1 MPHTYLY
8 AGKLPVQIELPIK
21 VIMACLHIIA
31 VYMDDKELF
40 VGTKRWRKNIFKRF
54 KRLDLLAIF
63 VFCPAGSNSRK

>member
-31 VYMDDKELF
+31 VYM
-40 VGTKRWRKNIFKRF
+40 GTKRWRKNIFKRF